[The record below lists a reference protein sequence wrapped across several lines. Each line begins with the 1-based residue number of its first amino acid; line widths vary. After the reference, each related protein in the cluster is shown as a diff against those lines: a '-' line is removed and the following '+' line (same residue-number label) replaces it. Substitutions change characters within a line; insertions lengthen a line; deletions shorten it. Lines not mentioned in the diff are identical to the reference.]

1 MDKRTSSLQGLRA
14 RAGRAAESPADMTR
28 DATLTRLA
36 KFVAQ
41 VLKQNPDLTPLEAA
55 NAARLLLKA
64 EMAQLAQKSAEARR
78 ARRAES

>member
-1 MDKRTSSLQGLRA
+1 
-14 RAGRAAESPADMTR
+14 MTR
-28 DATLTRLA
+28 DAHLTRLA
-36 KFVAQ
+36 KFVAV

-78 ARRAES
+78 AQKAAES